1 VKRRNIVGVVLVI
14 LVVVVV
20 GAGLAIAGMGP
31 WATPLTLV
39 VGDSVTNL
47 SRVEIEATTGA
58 RVDAQNGYTWA
69 EMAPKVRGSLA
80 VMKSERGV
88 PERVGVLL
96 GYNDVLTDRQ
106 DLEATRTV
114 LEEFSDV
121 PCVVVLTLPK
131 LWNRDAAG
139 YNAEVRAIVDDLPN
153 TSTDDGWARFVN
165 DNLDNGAALLE
176 ADLVHPKP
184 GAARQAVADS
194 YQQAFDRHC

>member
-1 VKRRNIVGVVLVI
+1 MKRRNIVGVVLVI

-88 PERVGVLL
+88 PEWVGVFL
-96 GYNDVLTDRQ
+96 GYNDVLTDR
-106 DLEATRTV
+106 
-114 LEEFSDV
+114 
-121 PCVVVLTLPK
+121 
-131 LWNRDAAG
+131 
-139 YNAEVRAIVDDLPN
+139 
-153 TSTDDGWARFVN
+153 
-165 DNLDNGAALLE
+165 
-176 ADLVHPKP
+176 
-184 GAARQAVADS
+184 
-194 YQQAFDRHC
+194 